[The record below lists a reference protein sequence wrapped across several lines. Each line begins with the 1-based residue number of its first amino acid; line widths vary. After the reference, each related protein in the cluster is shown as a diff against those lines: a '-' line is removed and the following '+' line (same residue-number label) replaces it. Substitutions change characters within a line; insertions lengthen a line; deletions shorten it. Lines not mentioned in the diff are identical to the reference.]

1 MPPASFQNV
10 VRLQQWRDSHSRSP
24 VARITAEN
32 LSSTLISRIAAMTAD
47 LRQAAISGE
56 AVNPQAALRIAG
68 DLDQVAAEFRGQL
81 AAAASA

>member
-1 MPPASFQNV
+1 MPTNTLKNV

-24 VARITAEN
+24 VVRITAEN

-47 LRQAAISGE
+47 LRQAALSGE

-81 AAAASA
+81 AAAVSA